1 MFADEA
7 ALVSTDESQLRS
19 DALRIARVGLESL
32 DPAKALS
39 RLIQASDGQLKVAES
54 IGTPLDGPIHIL
66 GAGKASVGVAEHLV
80 AMLGDRVVGGLV
92 AANGDGRQLGSV
104 SVVPSTHPLPSAD
117 SERVG
122 RAMLEYADGVGD
134 DLVIATFTGGSSAM
148 VAAPPGDVT
157 LDDKIALTELLLAS
171 GLDVVE
177 MNTVRKHVSDIKG
190 GRLAARM
197 PRARILNLTVS
208 DVARN
213 VIDAITDPSTQDG
226 TTPDDAVAILQ
237 GSGLWTQV
245 PDSVRRHL
253 ATEAARSP
261 DLASQSIETVLVSSG
276 LDACRV
282 MASEAETLGYEP
294 VILST
299 GWAGEAAG
307 NGAFLAS
314 IGIGA
319 LHSGTP
325 VGAPCAIIG
334 CGGESTVKLPRWV
347 DAARDGGPNQELALA
362 AALSMRGE
370 SGVVVLSL
378 DTDGSDGGTG
388 YAGAIVDG
396 GSIER
401 SGLGLVDA
409 IRFLHTHG
417 STTALAKSGDL
428 LTTGHTGTN
437 VNDLFVVLVGS

>member
-7 ALVSTDESQLRS
+7 GLVSTDEPQLRS
-19 DALRIARVGLESL
+19 DALRIAKVGLESL
-32 DPAKALS
+32 DPGRALS
-39 RLIQASDGQLKVAES
+39 NLIDASDGRLAVAES
-54 IGTPLDGPIHIL
+54 IETSLDGPIHII
-66 GAGKASVGVAEHLV
+66 GAGKASVGVAKHLV
-80 AMLGDRVVGGLV
+80 AVLGDRVVGGLL
-92 AANGDGRQLGSV
+92 AASGHPGEMGAV
-104 SVVPSTHPLPSAD
+104 SVASSTHPLPSEA

-148 VAAPPGDVT
+148 VAVPPGDVT
-157 LDDKIALTELLLAS
+157 LADKAALTELLLAS

-177 MNTVRKHVSDIKG
+177 MNTIRKHVSDIKG

-197 PRARILNLTVS
+197 PQARILNLTVS

-226 TTPDDAVAILQ
+226 TTPEDATAILQ

-245 PDSVRRHL
+245 PDSVQRHL
-253 ATEAARSP
+253 VTDAARSP
-261 DLASQSIETVLVSSG
+261 DLASHSIETILVSTG
-276 LDACRV
+276 LDACHA
-282 MASEAETLGYEP
+282 MASEAKELGYEP

-299 GWAGEAAG
+299 AWAGEAAG
-307 NGAFLAS
+307 NGNFLAS
-314 IGIGA
+314 IGVGA
-319 LHSGTP
+319 LQSGKP
-325 VGAPCAIIG
+325 VPAPCALIG

-370 SGVVVLSL
+370 AGIVVLSL
-378 DTDGSDGGTG
+378 DTDGSDGGTE
-388 YAGAIVDG
+388 YAGAMVDG

-401 SGLGLVDA
+401 SGMALVDVLDC
-409 IRFLHTHG
+409 LHRHG

-428 LTTGHTGTN
+428 LSTGPTGTN
-437 VNDLFVVLVGS
+437 VNDMFLVLVG